1 MCARDFSFINNRSD
15 IAQDYFAGL
24 KVPFVSIKMHTEKVI
39 GSSYSLHLGILDYP
53 LSLHLLNHTGFGSYL
68 ALRLLRQFW
77 LFMRLLFSTMDDW
90 LLLHLSSDELIKHL
104 KLVCL

>member
-15 IAQDYFAGL
+15 IAQNYFTGL
-24 KVPFVSIKMHTEKVI
+24 KVPLVSIKMHTEKVI

-77 LFMRLLFSTMDDW
+77 PFRRLLFSTMDDW